1 MFEFLFGKRKVAES
15 QAKKNFS
22 FPDSVMLD
30 NVQLARNGEGVRKRF
45 GMEIYEMALYL
56 SSATTDARQAI
67 ALPGPKQLRFVAK
80 RRLVGGMLGTALL
93 NGMRKNLP
101 VGQEAFYLPYIG
113 EIVKIFKT
121 EPDIREGQ
129 TFRIDLLP
137 DRGTHFYIADQL
149 KGKPIQ
155 ASGFNEAVLAI
166 WLGRRPVDADLK
178 RNLLAG
184 VAK

>member
-1 MFEFLFGKRKVAES
+1 MFEFLFGRRKFTES
-15 QAKKNFS
+15 KARKNFS

-30 NVQLARNGEGVRKRF
+30 NVQLVRNGEGVRKRF

-56 SSATTDARQAI
+56 SRATADAKQAI
-67 ALPGPKQLRFVAK
+67 ALPGPKQLRFVAQ
-80 RRLVGGMLGTALL
+80 RRLGGGMLGTALL

-101 VGQEAFYLPYIG
+101 AGQEAFYLPYIG

-137 DRGTHFYIADQL
+137 NRGSHFYIDDKL

-155 ASGFNEAVLAI
+155 ASGFNEAVLGI
-166 WLGRRPVDADLK
+166 WLGRRPADADLK

-184 VAK
+184 AA

>member
-1 MFEFLFGKRKVAES
+1 MFEFLFGRRKIAES
-15 QAKKNFS
+15 RAKKQFS
-22 FPDSVMLD
+22 FPDSVTLD

-56 SSATTDARQAI
+56 SVATSDAKQAI
-67 ALPGPKQLRFVAK
+67 TLPGPKQLRFVAK
-80 RRLVGGMLGTALL
+80 RRLGGGMLGTALL
-93 NGMRKNLP
+93 NGMRQNLP
-101 VGQEAFYLPYIG
+101 AGQEAFYLPYIG

-129 TFRIDLLP
+129 TFRIDLSP
-137 DRGTHFYIADQL
+137 NRGAHFYIDDKL

-155 ASGFNEAVLAI
+155 APGFNEAVLGI

-184 VAK
+184 AA